1 MITID
6 SIVLYVESIQT
17 SQEFYEKILPCKVK
31 ALSPTFVSFKLPDGP
46 LLELKQLAHCN
57 PSSSITGGG
66 TEISILIKNR
76 DALHCLF
83 QDWSNKGIQFLLEP
97 IEQIYGITFVAI
109 DPDNHRIRVFAE

>member
-6 SIVLYVESIQT
+6 SIVLYVKNIQI
-17 SQEFYEKILPCKVK
+17 SQEFYEKILSCKAQ

-76 DALHCLF
+76 DTLHCLF
-83 QDWSNKGIQFLLEP
+83 QDWSHKGTQFLLEP